1 MEWDKMLTSEIEV
14 KLKTMEFQYNKLQSE
29 INQIIVKMDYLN
41 KSYIEGKK
49 ILEERISNGN

>member
-1 MEWDKMLTSEIEV
+1 MEWNKMLTSEIEV
-14 KLKTMEFQYNKLQSE
+14 KLKTMEFQFNKLQGD

-49 ILEERISNGN
+49 ILEERVSNAN

>member
-1 MEWDKMLTSEIEV
+1 MEWNKMLTSEIEV
-14 KLKTMEFQYNKLQSE
+14 KLKTMEFQYNKLQGD
-29 INQIIVKMDYLN
+29 INQTIVKMDYLN